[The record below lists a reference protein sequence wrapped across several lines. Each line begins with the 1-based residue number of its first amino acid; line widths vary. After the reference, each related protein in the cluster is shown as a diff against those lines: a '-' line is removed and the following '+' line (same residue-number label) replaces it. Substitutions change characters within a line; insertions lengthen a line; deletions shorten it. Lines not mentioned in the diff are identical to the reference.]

1 MNTYLVTYTVKG
13 YMTAFKDVVECESS
27 DDCADE
33 VRKLVLKYVGPRS
46 FRIILIQTV

>member
-13 YMTAFKDVVECESS
+13 YMTSFKDVVECANE

-33 VRKLVLKYVGPRS
+33 VRKLVLKYVGPKS
-46 FRIILIQTV
+46 FRIILIQLI